1 MTPAP
6 GTIAGT
12 LHLIP
17 YFFAI
22 SLSAQV
28 TVQLG
33 QPRLV
38 AEGPVTEHRWGR
50 WQFPTL
56 DAGAKGEMLL
66 FVHVEPDSAASYGKV
81 RKVYVSVDKGR
92 TWREDADAARRAYG
106 LRLPNGEWLR
116 TDTVAATP
124 IAEVKLPAQRAERV
138 SYKTPF
144 QLYLLRELPEK
155 LRNIYFQRF
164 AGQWTPENHPL
175 NDPEAL
181 RYATGGLIPQ
191 IWWGDMKVLK
201 DSSIVALTYPY
212 YTPAS
217 PRRTP
222 PRQVIVPPTTA
233 ARGRKRVTFSTR
245 NRTAGATDLPN
256 RLWKY
261 YRTAN
266 CSVSFAPPMGT
277 ASGQCTVSGPPTRG
291 VRGRRRSR
299 LPKPVSCRGY
309 CSCAT
314 GCWCYR
320 PGGRASISASARIT
334 GGRGLQRRN
343 CCRCPTARRS
353 RRIPADTRRC
363 CRWVRTGFSLPTR
376 GSRRPRGV
384 SPSMCAR
391 CVCARRSR
399 WIRLPLGSNRFG
411 LIPIET
417 RTFPP

>member
-212 YTPAS
+212 YHASQPTPYTSAAS
-217 PRRTP
+217 YRSTDNGRTWQKTGHILYQEPDRRRDGFTEPALEVLPNGELLGVLRTTDGNGVGPMYSVRSADQGRTWSPPQSFAETGVLPRLLQLRNG
-222 PRQVIVPPTTA
+222 VLVLSS
-233 ARGRKRVTFSTR
+233 GRPGVDLRFSTD
-245 NRTAGATDLPN
+245 NGRTWSPAKELLP
-256 RLWKY
+256 
-261 YRTAN
+261 
-266 CSVSFAPPMGT
+266 
-277 ASGQCTVSGPPTRG
+277 
-291 VRGRRRSR
+291 
-299 LPKPVSCRGY
+299 LPDRAKIQADSCGY
-309 CSCAT
+309 T
-314 GCWCYR
+314 
-320 PGGRASISASARIT
+320 
-334 GGRGLQRRN
+334 
-343 CCRCPTARRS
+343 
-353 RRIPADTRRC
+353 
-363 CRWVRTGFSLPTR
+363 SL
-376 GSRRPRGV
+376 
-384 SPSMCAR
+384 
-391 CVCARRSR
+391 
-399 WIRLPLGSNRFG
+399 LPLGKDRF
-411 LIPIET
+411 LIAYSWFT
-417 RTFPP
+417 PPSGRKSIYVREVRVRPTK

>member
-92 TWREDADAARRAYG
+92 TWREDAGAARRAFG
-106 LRLPNGEWLR
+106 LRLANGEWLR
-116 TDTVAATP
+116 TDTVPATP
-124 IAEVKLPAQRAERV
+124 IAEVQLPAQRAERV

-164 AGQWTPENHPL
+164 AGQWTPESHPL
-175 NDPEAL
+175 NDPQAL

-201 DSSIVALTYPY
+201 DNSIVALTYPY
-212 YTPAS
+212 YHASQPTPHTSAAS
-217 PRRTP
+217 YRSTDNGRTWQKTGHMLYPEPDRRRDGFTEPALEVLPNGELLGVLRTTDGNGVGPMYSVRSADQGRTWSPPQSFAETGVLPRLLQLRNG
-222 PRQVIVPPTTA
+222 VLVLSS
-233 ARGRKRVTFSTR
+233 GRPGVDLRFSTD
-245 NRTAGATDLPN
+245 NGRTWSPAKELLP
-256 RLWKY
+256 
-261 YRTAN
+261 
-266 CSVSFAPPMGT
+266 
-277 ASGQCTVSGPPTRG
+277 
-291 VRGRRRSR
+291 
-299 LPKPVSCRGY
+299 LPDRAKIQADSCGY
-309 CSCAT
+309 T
-314 GCWCYR
+314 
-320 PGGRASISASARIT
+320 
-334 GGRGLQRRN
+334 
-343 CCRCPTARRS
+343 
-353 RRIPADTRRC
+353 
-363 CRWVRTGFSLPTR
+363 SL
-376 GSRRPRGV
+376 
-384 SPSMCAR
+384 
-391 CVCARRSR
+391 
-399 WIRLPLGSNRFG
+399 LPLGKDRF
-411 LIPIET
+411 LIAYSWFT
-417 RTFPP
+417 PPSGRKSIYVREVRVRPTK

>member
-106 LRLPNGEWLR
+106 VRLPNGEWLR

-212 YTPAS
+212 YHASQPTPYTSAAS
-217 PRRTP
+217 YRSTDNGRTWQKTGHILYQEPDRRRDGFTEPALEVLPNGELLGVLRTTDGNGVGPMYSVRSADQGRTWSPPQSFAETGVLPRLLQLRNG
-222 PRQVIVPPTTA
+222 VLVLSS
-233 ARGRKRVTFSTR
+233 GRPGVDLRFSTD
-245 NRTAGATDLPN
+245 NGRTWSPAKELLP
-256 RLWKY
+256 
-261 YRTAN
+261 
-266 CSVSFAPPMGT
+266 
-277 ASGQCTVSGPPTRG
+277 
-291 VRGRRRSR
+291 
-299 LPKPVSCRGY
+299 LPDRAKIQADSCGY
-309 CSCAT
+309 T
-314 GCWCYR
+314 
-320 PGGRASISASARIT
+320 
-334 GGRGLQRRN
+334 
-343 CCRCPTARRS
+343 
-353 RRIPADTRRC
+353 
-363 CRWVRTGFSLPTR
+363 SL
-376 GSRRPRGV
+376 
-384 SPSMCAR
+384 
-391 CVCARRSR
+391 
-399 WIRLPLGSNRFG
+399 LPLGKDRF
-411 LIPIET
+411 LIAYSWFT
-417 RTFPP
+417 PPSGRKSIYVREVRVRPTK